1 MRKYTIKDFTVGDKC
16 YHLSNTSII
25 MVVIGIHNDIN
36 EVECRWLD
44 KKGEV
49 QVIGFLGEELGK
61 TDDLR
66 PRITSSTII

>member
-1 MRKYTIKDFTVGDKC
+1 MGKYTIKDFKIGDKC
-16 YHLSNTSII
+16 YHLSNTKLI

-44 KKGEV
+44 KNGKV
-49 QVIGFLGEELGK
+49 QIIGFLGEELGK

-66 PRITSSTII
+66 PRIRTSVI

>member
-1 MRKYTIKDFTVGDKC
+1 MSKYTIKDFKVGDKV
-16 YHLSNTSII
+16 YHLSNNKLI
-25 MVVIGIHNDIN
+25 MVVIDINNDIN

-44 KKGEV
+44 KNGKV

-66 PRITSSTII
+66 PSIRISSI

>member
-1 MRKYTIKDFTVGDKC
+1 MGKYTIKDFKIGDKV
-16 YHLSNTSII
+16 YHLSNTSLI

-44 KKGEV
+44 KNGKV

-61 TDDLR
+61 TNDLR
-66 PRITSSTII
+66 PSISFGTI

>member
-1 MRKYTIKDFTVGDKC
+1 MGKYTIKDFKIGDKV
-16 YHLSNTSII
+16 YHLSNRNLI

-44 KKGEV
+44 KNGKI

-66 PRITSSTII
+66 PTIKFGTI